1 MHLQWFRHLCQHK
14 AWTLCLG
21 LADRKRFPMLQQFIP
36 KVGKYYNLRDKVI
49 KSSRKGMVGKNDMW
63 DITSVWPECTFICH
77 TPTSRGGTASST
89 MWEQLLDGLQQLEP
103 LQNLHKH
110 NTLSLGTVWGQ
121 NLWELWFR
129 TLYRPFQQPVKMQF
143 LNWSGR
149 F

>member
-21 LADRKRFPMLQQFIP
+21 LVDRKRFPMLQQFIP
-36 KVGKYYNLRDKVI
+36 KVGKYYNLRDNQEQQRRDGWKERHVRHHLSVTWMHVYLSHTYKQGWNCI
-49 KSSRKGMVGKNDMW
+49 LHHVRAALGWASTTGASAKPSQAQHTFTW
-63 DITSVWPECTFICH
+63 DC
-77 TPTSRGGTASST
+77 
-89 MWEQLLDGLQQLEP
+89 
-103 LQNLHKH
+103 
-110 NTLSLGTVWGQ
+110 VWGQ